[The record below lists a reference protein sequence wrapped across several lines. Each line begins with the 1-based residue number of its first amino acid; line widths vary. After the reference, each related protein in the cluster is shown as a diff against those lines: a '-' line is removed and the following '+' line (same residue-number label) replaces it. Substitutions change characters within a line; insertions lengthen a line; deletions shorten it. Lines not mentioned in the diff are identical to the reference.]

1 MYISSFQ
8 GPKNLGDPNFRGLSK
23 MEEDP
28 MIPQRMRDIARMQ
41 LCTEVVESLNK
52 CGKDHVRGTF

>member
-1 MYISSFQ
+1 
-8 GPKNLGDPNFRGLSK
+8 

-52 CGKDHVRGTF
+52 CGKDHVTYILNIFELQCDDY

>member
-1 MYISSFQ
+1 
-8 GPKNLGDPNFRGLSK
+8 

-52 CGKDHVRGTF
+52 CGKDHVMYILNYSEMQCVDC